1 VTEKQIALVAA
12 AALAGVGVLADY
24 FLKLGSEREEFGRS
38 PWFWLGLVV
47 YAGMAA
53 GWVSVMRHLSFAE
66 IGIVYSVTTV
76 LLLTLVGVTVL
87 KETLHGYEM
96 LGAGLAITSI
106 VLLAR
111 FG

>member
-1 VTEKQIALVAA
+1 MTEKHVAVLAA
-12 AALAGVGVLADY
+12 AGLAGVGVLADY
-24 FLKLGSEREEFGRS
+24 FLKLGSERAEFGRS
-38 PWFWLGLVV
+38 GWFWLGLVV
-47 YAGMAA
+47 YAGMAG
-53 GWVSVMRHLSFAE
+53 GWVTVMRQLSFTE

-76 LLLTLVGVTVL
+76 LMLTLVGVVVL

-96 LGAGLAITSI
+96 LGVGMAVASL